1 MKTLLFAILLSLVFT
16 VPVDAQEQ
24 MTASQQQT
32 VIDSLCASLNA
43 NYVFPE
49 TAQKISMQLQESFKA
64 GAFKQLTNPAEFG
77 NDITRRIQDICHDKH
92 LRVRFAPQ
100 MSAELAEQQSHPEGE
115 REIPEAWMNEMKR
128 DNFGFK
134 EVKILPGNIGY
145 LDLRGFNPAN
155 IAGETASAAM
165 TLLSNSDALIID
177 LRENGGGDPGM
188 IQLITTYL
196 YDEHQ
201 EPVHLNS
208 FYFRPDDITTQTW
221 TLPYVAGK
229 RLGSKAPVYVL
240 TSNYTFSAAEEFSYN
255 LKNLKRATI
264 VGETTGGGAHPG
276 GPVTVGEGFVAFV
289 PIGRAINPVTKTNW
303 EGTGVTPDVAT
314 TKKEAF
320 DKAYML
326 ALDALST
333 KATSEAE
340 RAHYQWQKT
349 SIEADIQPPV
359 HSQQDLEKFIGQYGE
374 RRIFM
379 ENGKLCYQRGNG
391 IKHELTPMTNDTFRP
406 ATLTDF
412 RLRFEM
418 AGGKVVA
425 VTGLYEDGRME
436 RNEKN
441 PRP

>member
-1 MKTLLFAILLSLVFT
+1 MKTLLFAILLVLGFT
-16 VPVDAQEQ
+16 VQTIAQDS
-24 MTASQQQT
+24 MTEAQQRA

-49 TAQKISMQLQESFKA
+49 TAKKISTQLQASLKA
-64 GAFKQLTNPAEFG
+64 GDFKQLTNPGDFG

-100 MSAELAEQQSHPEGE
+100 MAAELEEQQNRPEGE
-115 REIPEAWMNEMKR
+115 REVPEAWMNEMKR

-155 IAGETASAAM
+155 IAGETAAAAM

-229 RLGSKAPVYVL
+229 RLGSKAPVYIL
-240 TSNYTFSAAEEFSYN
+240 TSNYTFSAAEEFTYN

-276 GPVTVGEGFVAFV
+276 GPVPVGEGFVAFV
-289 PIGRAINPVTKTNW
+289 PIGRAINPITKTNW
-303 EGTGVTPDVAT
+303 EGTGVAPDIAT

-320 DKAYML
+320 DKAYAL
-326 ALDALST
+326 ALDDLSS
-333 KATSEAE
+333 KAKEETD
-340 RAHYQWQKT
+340 RVYYQWQKS
-349 SIEADIQPPV
+349 SIEAAAHPPV
-359 HSQQDLEKFIGQYGE
+359 LSAKELEQFTGQFGE
-374 RRIFM
+374 RRIFL
-379 ENGKLCYQRGNG
+379 ENGKLYYQRGNG
-391 IKHELTPMTNDTFRP
+391 VQHELVAMTKDTFRP
-406 ATLTDF
+406 ATMTDF

>member
-1 MKTLLFAILLSLVFT
+1 MKTLLFAILIFIGFIVPTEAQGSLT
-16 VPVDAQEQ
+16 E
-24 MTASQQQT
+24 SQQRA

-49 TAQKISMQLQESFKA
+49 TAQKISMQLQASLKA
-64 GAFKQLTNPAEFG
+64 GDFKQLTNPGDFG

-100 MSAELAEQQSHPEGE
+100 MADELIEQRSQPEGE
-115 REIPEAWMNEMKR
+115 NSIPEDWMNEMKR

-145 LDLRGFNPAN
+145 LDLRGFNDVR

-177 LRENGGGDPGM
+177 LRQNGGGDPGM

-196 YDEHQ
+196 YDEMQ

-221 TLPYVAGK
+221 TLPYVSGK

-276 GPVTVGEGFVAFV
+276 GPVPVGEGFVAFV

-320 DKAYML
+320 DKAYIL
-326 ALDALST
+326 ALDALSA
-333 KATSEAE
+333 KATAE
-340 RAHYQWQKT
+340 TDRAHYQWQKT

-391 IKHELTPMTNDTFRP
+391 DKHELTPMTKDTFRP

-412 RLRFEM
+412 RLRFDME
-418 AGGKVVA
+418 GGKVVA
-425 VTGLYEDGRME
+425 VTGLYEDGREE
-436 RNEKN
+436 RSERVVK
-441 PRP
+441 P